1 MKTAAF
7 VLLVC
12 VLVAGLMYGVARDL
26 YSHERAV
33 LNGTIASITAATGG
47 GHKSTP
53 PSAASFE
60 AALDDGRTV
69 HVITPDVSGLAKD
82 SRVTISEMATPWG
95 QVWYKLKTD

>member
-7 VLLVC
+7 VLFVC

-33 LNGTIASITAATGG
+33 LNGTIASVTDATGG

-53 PSAASFE
+53 PTAASFE
-60 AALDDGRTV
+60 ATLDDGRTV
-69 HVITPDVSGLAKD
+69 HVMATDVSGLALGGA
-82 SRVTISEMATPWG
+82 VTISQMATPWG
-95 QVWYKLKTD
+95 QLWYKRKTD